1 MKHKPYVPSI
11 MNDNATLNKAW
22 TEYQESFVY

>member
-1 MKHKPYVPSI
+1 

-22 TEYQESFVY
+22 TEYQESFVYWNVLLNL